1 MVMNYFMRLDNN
13 FTTES
18 LLFIVVIHMLLYTIG
33 NTDIDFIE
41 SHKPPSVDLSWI
53 PGQ

>member
-1 MVMNYFMRLDNN
+1 MVINYLIQLDNN
-13 FTTES
+13 STTES

-33 NTDIDFIE
+33 NTDIDITE